1 MLTQSISVATA
12 TAIGWIMFFIQLQQV
27 KMQSEAADS
36 MCSLALS
43 IMRKAWAIFE
53 ESEWLIR
60 CNKIWEKGGNQKRL
74 GCYHQ
79 NMDKHWLKE
88 ALFT

>member
-1 MLTQSISVATA
+1 
-12 TAIGWIMFFIQLQQV
+12 MFFIQPQV

-43 IMRKAWAIFE
+43 IMRKASNGLFVATRYGKW
-53 ESEWLIR
+53 
-60 CNKIWEKGGNQKRL
+60 GGNQKRL

-79 NMDKHWLKE
+79 NMDKHWLRE
-88 ALFT
+88 ALLT